1 MSCAAIPSPLASPFR
16 VEHPDFP
23 ERNYHRTIYD
33 AHAHIFP
40 EKIAEKACINIGRFY
55 SVPMYAVG
63 SSEILQASCKAA
75 GIAGVLVCSV
85 ATKPEQVTA
94 INDFI
99 HREFSNHSQFI
110 GLAAMHPHFQDYSSE
125 LERVVELGFRGVKF
139 HPDFQEFNMDDPAY
153 FPMFREIAR
162 HNLPVLFHMGDA
174 HLDYSHPRRL
184 ANLMRAVP
192 DLTCIAAHFG
202 GYQKWDEAL
211 ELLNPNTGRLY
222 FDTSSSLAFLSGEK
236 AVEMI
241 RALGAGHF
249 LFGSDFPMW
258 DQAEE
263 IDRFLALHLTDE
275 EREMIFY
282 RNFEGLFGLS

>member
-1 MSCAAIPSPLASPFR
+1 MSCAEPHSPSPFR
-16 VEHPDFP
+16 VEHPHFP
-23 ERNYHRTIYD
+23 ERSFNRTIYD

-40 EKIAEKACINIGRFY
+40 EKIAEKACINIGKFY

-63 SSEILQASCKAA
+63 SSEILLASCAAA
-75 GIAGVLVCSV
+75 GIARTLVCSV

-99 HREFSNHSQFI
+99 HREFLRHPQFM
-110 GLAAMHPHFQDYSSE
+110 GLAAMHPHFADYAAE
-125 LERVVELGFRGVKF
+125 LDRVVSLGFRGVKF
-139 HPDFQEFNMDDPAY
+139 HSDFQEFNMDDPAF
-153 FPMFREIAR
+153 FPMFEAIAE

-192 DLTCIAAHFG
+192 NLTCIAAHFG
-202 GYQKWDEAL
+202 GYQKWDAAM
-211 ELLNPNTGRLY
+211 ELLDFNSERLY
-222 FDTSSSLAFLSGEK
+222 FDTSSTLAFLPGER
-236 AVEMI
+236 AVKMI
-241 RALGAGHF
+241 RTLGADHF

-263 IDRFLALHLTDE
+263 IDRFLTLELTDE
-275 EREMIFY
+275 EQEKIFH
-282 RNFEGLFGLS
+282 RNFERLFQLV